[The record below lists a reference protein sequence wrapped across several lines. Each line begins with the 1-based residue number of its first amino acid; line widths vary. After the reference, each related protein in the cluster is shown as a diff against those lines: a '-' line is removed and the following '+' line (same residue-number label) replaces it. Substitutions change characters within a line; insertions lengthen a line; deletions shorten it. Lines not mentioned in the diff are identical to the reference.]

1 MASWDFRSRDSREV
15 EAFLTGVY
23 ADSHFRTIG
32 KNATCW
38 TRIFGGYVGEVSL
51 CHVSHSSPISF
62 LSKADRE
69 SFLVMT
75 CTAGAGTFWQGADAV
90 DFQAGVAM
98 PISETREVQVRGGD
112 TLAHIS
118 VHISAEAMNA
128 FCERL
133 LGCPIDAPVMLDLKP
148 FSRELKMSWQSIT
161 GGLDHLLHAESAS
174 DISISALSEYA
185 IALLLEKHPHNYS
198 DAIGRDAPVSG
209 RALRD
214 AQDFINASADKN
226 ITVSDVA
233 AFAGCSISAL
243 HKGFCE
249 HFGVPPR
256 VYLYQARM
264 AVARARLEYPD
275 EELSAAEIVERCGF
289 IALGRFGTLYE
300 SRYGESPT
308 QTFDRHFKRIHGER
322 IVRPSGGALT
332 SAKIDLLRHH
342 INVSLGRSLT
352 VKNLAALVGMSP
364 QSFAGSFKQSFKI
377 TPAQYVLMERVK
389 WARWLLVNTD
399 APISVIAAETGFSSQ
414 SHLTSVLRQRT
425 AQTPYELR
433 RPVRVR
439 GGATA
444 ELRNPR

>member
-1 MASWDFRSRDSREV
+1 MARWDFRTRDSREV

-32 KNATCW
+32 KNASCW
-38 TRIFGGYVGEVSL
+38 TRIFGGYVGDVSL

-62 LSKADRE
+62 MTKANRD
-69 SFLVMT
+69 SFLIMA
-75 CTAGAGTFWQGADAV
+75 CTAGAGTFWHGADAV
-90 DFQAGVAM
+90 DFQAGVSA
-98 PISETREVQVRGGD
+98 PISASKEVQARGGD
-112 TLAHIS
+112 TLAHVS
-118 VHISAEAMNA
+118 VHIGTEAMNA

-133 LGCPIDAPVMLDLKP
+133 LGCPIDAPVVLDLKP
-148 FSRELKMSWQSIT
+148 FSMELKMSWQSIT
-161 GGLDHLLHAESAS
+161 GGLDHLLHAESPS

-198 DAIGRDAPVSG
+198 AAIGRDTPASD

-214 AQDFINASADKN
+214 AHDFINANADTN

-256 VYLYQARM
+256 AYLYLARM
-264 AVARARLEYPD
+264 AVARARLECPH
-275 EELSAAEIVERCGF
+275 EEFSAAEIVERCGF
-289 IALGRFGTLYE
+289 IALGRFGSLYKAK
-300 SRYGESPT
+300 YGESPT
-308 QTFDRHFKRIHGER
+308 QTFDRHFKRVHGER
-322 IVRPSGGALT
+322 IIRPSGGALT

-352 VKNLAALVGMSP
+352 VKGLAALVGMSP

-389 WARWLLVNTD
+389 CARWLLMNTD
-399 APISVIAAETGFSSQ
+399 APISAIAAETGFASQ

-425 AQTPYELR
+425 RETPHGLR
-433 RPVRVR
+433 KP
-439 GGATA
+439 
-444 ELRNPR
+444 LRMQ